1 MNNTEGLQYGRPDK
15 NDPRK
20 KSAKPE
26 EQKRGSKKNPKDS
39 ASKPNKNI
47 EVSKETEDKI
57 KKLMQDHNS
66 KDPKFKANMAQ
77 LKAVFRR
84 GAGAFSTSH
93 APGMDRSRWGLNRIK
108 AFLYLLR
115 NGRPSNPNYKQD
127 NDLLPEGHP
136 RSTKKARSGYL
147 WEEVDLSEVLSIV
160 RKQVEEYHMSEA
172 QQRWGGKKRSEL
184 KDSDFLFP
192 ETKSFPI
199 VTPQDVPDAISNF
212 GRMKNSMSYDAFLKK
227 LLTFLKKKGQ
237 KFVDALPE
245 ATKVKLGLSK
255 AVEDITNYFSKS
267 AESYDAPQAAR
278 NNAKKVLEWK
288 DKYGKECKGMTPV
301 GWARAR
307 DLARGAMLSADT
319 VKRMA
324 QFNRHRGNYE
334 KAKSKPEYKSK
345 PWTIPAVVAWL
356 GWGGNTG
363 VDWAIRTSQSIQN
376 KKK

>member
-1 MNNTEGLQYGRPDK
+1 MFDHTEGLQYGRPDK

-20 KSAKPE
+20 KPAKPE
-26 EQKRGSKKNPKDS
+26 ERKRGSKKNPKDS

-57 KKLMQDHNS
+57 RKLMQEHNS

-84 GAGAFSTSH
+84 GAGAYSTSH
-93 APGMDRSRWGLNRIK
+93 APGMDRTRWGLNRIK

-115 NGRPSNPNYKQD
+115 NNRPSNPNYKQD
-127 NDLLPEGHP
+127 NDLLPNGHP
-136 RSTKKARSGYL
+136 RSSKKSKSGYL
-147 WEEVDLSEVLSIV
+147 WEEVELSDVLAIV
-160 RKQVEEYHMSEA
+160 KKQVEEHYMSED
-172 QQRWGGKKRSEL
+172 KK
-184 KDSDFLFP
+184 
-192 ETKSFPI
+192 
-199 VTPQDVPDAISNF
+199 
-212 GRMKNSMSYDAFLKK
+212 
-227 LLTFLKKKGQ
+227 
-237 KFVDALPE
+237 
-245 ATKVKLGLSK
+245 SK
-255 AVEDITNYFSKS
+255 AKNDIENYFSEA
-267 AESYDAPQAAR
+267 AEGYDAPQSAR

-288 DKYGKECKGMTPV
+288 RKYGKECKGMTPV

-307 DLARGAMLSADT
+307 DLAGNAKLSADT

-334 KAKSKPEYKSK
+334 KAKSKPEYKTK

-356 GWGGNTG
+356 GWGGTSG
-363 VDWAIRTSQSIQN
+363 VEWAIRVSNSLS

>member
-1 MNNTEGLQYGRPDK
+1 MENKSDALQYGRPDD

-20 KSAKPE
+20 KRAKPE
-26 EQKRGSKKNPKDS
+26 ERKKGSKKNPKDS

-57 KKLMQDHNS
+57 RKLMEEHNK
-66 KDPKFKANMAQ
+66 KDPKFRANMAQ
-77 LKAVFRR
+77 LKSVFRR

-93 APGMDRSRWGLNRIK
+93 APGMDRTRWGLNRIK

-136 RSTKKARSGYL
+136 RSTKKVRSGYL
-147 WEEVDLSEVLSIV
+147 YELVDFSEVLKSV
-160 RKQVEEYHMSEA
+160 KESLDMAESENNINK
-172 QQRWGGKKRSEL
+172 KKRSE
-184 KDSDFLFP
+184 
-192 ETKSFPI
+192 
-199 VTPQDVPDAISNF
+199 
-212 GRMKNSMSYDAFLKK
+212 
-227 LLTFLKKKGQ
+227 
-237 KFVDALPE
+237 
-245 ATKVKLGLSK
+245 VK
-255 AVEDITNYFSKS
+255 EHIQNYFTDA
-267 AESYDAPQAAR
+267 AESYDAPQSAR

-324 QFNRHRGNYE
+324 QFNRHRSNYE
-334 KAKSKPEYKSK
+334 KAKSKPEYKTK

-356 GWGGNTG
+356 GWGGTSG
-363 VDWAIRTSQSIQN
+363 VEWAIRTSESIRN
-376 KKK
+376 KKR

>member
-1 MNNTEGLQYGRPDK
+1 MNNSNALQYGRPDD

-20 KSAKPE
+20 KRAKPE
-26 EQKRGSKKNPKDS
+26 ERKKGSKKNPKDS

-57 KKLMQDHNS
+57 RKLMEEHNK
-66 KDPKFKANMAQ
+66 KDPKFRANMAQ
-77 LKAVFRR
+77 LKSVFRR

-93 APGMDRSRWGLNRIK
+93 APGMDRTRWGLNRIK

-147 WEEVDLSEVLSIV
+147 YELVDFSEVLKSV
-160 RKQVEEYHMSEA
+160 KESLDMAESENNINK
-172 QQRWGGKKRSEL
+172 KKR
-184 KDSDFLFP
+184 P
-192 ETKSFPI
+192 E
-199 VTPQDVPDAISNF
+199 
-212 GRMKNSMSYDAFLKK
+212 
-227 LLTFLKKKGQ
+227 
-237 KFVDALPE
+237 
-245 ATKVKLGLSK
+245 VK
-255 AVEDITNYFSKS
+255 EHIQNYFTDA
-267 AESYDAPQAAR
+267 AESYDAPQSAR

-324 QFNRHRGNYE
+324 QFNRHRSNYE
-334 KAKSKPEYKSK
+334 KAKSKPEYKTK

-356 GWGGNTG
+356 GWGGTTG
-363 VDWAIRTSQSIQN
+363 VDWAIRTSESIRN
-376 KKK
+376 KKR

>member
-1 MNNTEGLQYGRPDK
+1 MENKTEGLQYGRPDK
-15 NDPRK
+15 DDPRK
-20 KSAKPE
+20 TPAKPE
-26 EQKRGSKKNPKDS
+26 DKKKGSKKNPKDS

-47 EVSKETEDKI
+47 DVSKETEDKI
-57 KKLMQDHNS
+57 RKLMEEHNK

-84 GAGAFSTSH
+84 GAGAFSSSH
-93 APGMDRSRWGLNRIK
+93 APGMDRTRWGLNRIK

-127 NDLLPEGHP
+127 NDLLPDSHP
-136 RSTKKARSGYL
+136 RSSKKTKSGYL
-147 WEEVDLSEVLSIV
+147 YELVDFSEVLQAVKESLD
-160 RKQVEEYHMSEA
+160 MSE
-172 QQRWGGKKRSEL
+172 KKE
-184 KDSDFLFP
+184 K
-192 ETKSFPI
+192 I
-199 VTPQDVPDAISNF
+199 NI
-212 GRMKNSMSYDAFLKK
+212 
-227 LLTFLKKKGQ
+227 
-237 KFVDALPE
+237 
-245 ATKVKLGLSK
+245 SK
-255 AVEDITNYFSKS
+255 AKSDIENYFSQS

-288 DKYGKECKGMTPV
+288 DKYGKECKGMTAV

-307 DLARGAMLSADT
+307 DLAGGAKLSADT

-363 VDWAIRTSQSIQN
+363 VDWAIRTSESIRN
-376 KKK
+376 KKR

>member
-1 MNNTEGLQYGRPDK
+1 MSDKTEGLQYGRPKKD
-15 NDPRK
+15 DPRK
-20 KSAKPE
+20 TPAKPDE
-26 EQKRGSKKNPKDS
+26 RKKGSKKNPKDS

-47 EVSKETEDKI
+47 KMSSETEGKI
-57 KKLMQDHNS
+57 RKLMEDHNK

-77 LKAVFRR
+77 LKTVFRR
-84 GAGAFSTSH
+84 GAGAFSSSH
-93 APGMDRSRWGLNRIK
+93 APGMDRTRWGLSRIK

-127 NDLLPEGHP
+127 NDLLPESHP
-136 RSTKKARSGYL
+136 RSSKKAKSGYL
-147 WEEVDLSEVLSIV
+147 YELVDFSEVLQSV
-160 RKQVEEYHMSEA
+160 KES
-172 QQRWGGKKRSEL
+172 L
-184 KDSDFLFP
+184 
-192 ETKSFPI
+192 
-199 VTPQDVPDAISNF
+199 
-212 GRMKNSMSYDAFLKK
+212 SMSNQDKEINNNK
-227 LLTFLKKKGQ
+227 TN
-237 KFVDALPE
+237 
-245 ATKVKLGLSK
+245 
-255 AVEDITNYFSKS
+255 EDIKTYFSKS

-278 NNAKKVLEWK
+278 NNARKVLEWK
-288 DKYGKECKGMTPV
+288 RKYGKECKGMTPV

-307 DLARGAMLSADT
+307 DLAGGAKLSADT

-363 VDWAIRTSQSIQN
+363 VDWAIRVSESLS

>member
-1 MNNTEGLQYGRPDK
+1 MFDNTEGLQYGRPDK

-20 KSAKPE
+20 KRAKPE
-26 EQKRGSKKNPKDS
+26 ERKKGSKKNPKDS

-57 KKLMQDHNS
+57 RKLMQEHNS

-77 LKAVFRR
+77 LKTVFRR
-84 GAGAFSTSH
+84 GAGAFSSSH
-93 APGMDRSRWGLNRIK
+93 APGMDRTRWGLNRIK

-136 RSTKKARSGYL
+136 RNSNKSKSGYL
-147 WEEVDLSEVLSIV
+147 WEEVDLSEVLAIV
-160 RKQVEEYHMSEA
+160 KKQVEEDYMS
-172 QQRWGGKKRSEL
+172 QDKK
-184 KDSDFLFP
+184 
-192 ETKSFPI
+192 
-199 VTPQDVPDAISNF
+199 
-212 GRMKNSMSYDAFLKK
+212 
-227 LLTFLKKKGQ
+227 
-237 KFVDALPE
+237 
-245 ATKVKLGLSK
+245 SK
-255 AVEDITNYFSKS
+255 AKNDIENYFSEA

-334 KAKSKPEYKSK
+334 KSKSKPEYKTK

-363 VDWAIRTSQSIQN
+363 VDWAIRTSEAMKN
-376 KKK
+376 KKR

>member
-1 MNNTEGLQYGRPDK
+1 MSDKTEGLQYGRPEKD
-15 NDPRK
+15 DPRK
-20 KSAKPE
+20 TPAKPE
-26 EQKRGSKKNPKDS
+26 DKKKGSKKNPKDS

-57 KKLMQDHNS
+57 RKLMEEHNK

-84 GAGAFSTSH
+84 GAGAFSSSH
-93 APGMDRSRWGLNRIK
+93 APGMDRTRWGLNRIK

-127 NDLLPEGHP
+127 NDLLPDGHP
-136 RSTKKARSGYL
+136 RSSKKAKSGYL
-147 WEEVDLSEVLSIV
+147 YELVDFSEVLQAVKESLDMYDNE
-160 RKQVEEYHMSEA
+160 Q
-172 QQRWGGKKRSEL
+172 
-184 KDSDFLFP
+184 
-192 ETKSFPI
+192 
-199 VTPQDVPDAISNF
+199 
-212 GRMKNSMSYDAFLKK
+212 KNN
-227 LLTFLKKKGQ
+227 
-237 KFVDALPE
+237 V
-245 ATKVKLGLSK
+245 SK
-255 AVEDITNYFSKS
+255 AKSDIENYFSQS
-267 AESYDAPQAAR
+267 AESYDAPQSAR

-334 KAKSKPEYKSK
+334 KAKSKPEYKTK

-363 VDWAIRTSQSIQN
+363 VDWAIRTSESIRN
-376 KKK
+376 KKR

>member
-1 MNNTEGLQYGRPDK
+1 MSDKTEGLQYGRPKKD
-15 NDPRK
+15 DPRK
-20 KSAKPE
+20 TPAKPE
-26 EQKRGSKKNPKDS
+26 DKKKGSKKNPKDS

-47 EVSKETEDKI
+47 KMSSDTEDKI
-57 KKLMQDHNS
+57 RKLMEEHNK

-84 GAGAFSTSH
+84 GAGAFSSSH
-93 APGMDRSRWGLNRIK
+93 APGMDRTRWGLNRIK

-127 NDLLPEGHP
+127 NDLLPEGHQ
-136 RSTKKARSGYL
+136 RSSKKAKSGYL
-147 WEEVDLSEVLSIV
+147 YELVDFSEVLQSV
-160 RKQVEEYHMSEA
+160 KESLDMYDNEQ
-172 QQRWGGKKRSEL
+172 KKH
-184 KDSDFLFP
+184 
-192 ETKSFPI
+192 T
-199 VTPQDVPDAISNF
+199 
-212 GRMKNSMSYDAFLKK
+212 
-227 LLTFLKKKGQ
+227 
-237 KFVDALPE
+237 
-245 ATKVKLGLSK
+245 SK
-255 AVEDITNYFSKS
+255 AKSDIENYYSKS

-278 NNAKKVLEWK
+278 NNARKVLEWK
-288 DKYGKECKGMTPV
+288 RKYGKECKGMTPV

-307 DLARGAMLSADT
+307 DLAGGAKLSADT

-334 KAKSKPEYKSK
+334 KAKSKPEYKTK

-363 VDWAIRTSQSIQN
+363 VDWAIRVSESLS